1 MNELQAPGRVAMSRR
16 ERDVSVVMRG
26 VLSGERT
33 QVEVARLL
41 KSVRQI
47 DQKQLRELEK
57 DVKAIDEL
65 GSH

>member
-1 MNELQAPGRVAMSRR
+1 MSRR